1 MIRNDE
7 YMDYLQKIISCISN
21 GDYYSVKELSI
32 LQLNNLKKDTK
43 MMEQELKEYVKIN
56 KCKKEIKK
64 LNDCRQTY
72 LLNKYVDYLNNII
85 KDEKNFKEIASI
97 EEFMQELIWIYEI
110 DEEEF
115 WYGIPSF
122 CFKNE
127 SIT

>member
-72 LLNKYVDYLNNII
+72 LFNKYVDYLNNII

>member
-97 EEFMQELIWIYEI
+97 EEFMQELI
-110 DEEEF
+110 
-115 WYGIPSF
+115 
-122 CFKNE
+122 
-127 SIT
+127 

>member
-1 MIRNDE
+1 
-7 YMDYLQKIISCISN
+7 MDYLQKVISCISN
-21 GDYYSVKELSI
+21 GVYSSVKELSI

-72 LLNKYVDYLNNII
+72 LFNKYVDYLNNII